1 MLSYLTAE
9 SSFIRSYGNRS
20 LLLLLLCAF
29 TRTGESVAKASII
42 GVSVDVNPAVI
53 AAFGPVLAFLVV
65 ASLKLEADSLII
77 AREAVLD
84 EAGKSRHAFRTSPW
98 LYLLMLVPAGCAAF
112 LALQFL
118 LKLVPE
124 SPGCPE
130 WNWWRQLTDFSFIG
144 GTPSVYCIGDL
155 KKGAPWIY
163 PPIESWLLLACVL
176 GSAYLTYTII
186 GGWRMYRGR

>member
-1 MLSYLTAE
+1 VLSYLTAE
-9 SSFIRSYGNRS
+9 NSFIRAFGNRS

-53 AAFGPVLAFLVV
+53 AAFGPVLALLLV
-65 ASLKLEADSLII
+65 ASLKLEADSLVL

-84 EAGKSRHAFRTSPW
+84 ETSKSRHAFRTSSW
-98 LYLLMLVPAGCAAF
+98 LYILMFAPTGCAAF
-112 LALQFL
+112 LALQFI

-124 SPGCPE
+124 TPGCAG
-130 WNWWRQLTDFSFIG
+130 WDWWRQLTDFSHTG

-163 PPIESWLLLACVL
+163 PPVETYLLLACVL
-176 GSAYLTYTII
+176 GCAYLTYTII
-186 GGWRMYRGR
+186 HGWHMYRGR

>member
-1 MLSYLTAE
+1 VLSYLAAE
-9 SSFIRSYGNRS
+9 NSFIRSFGNRS

-42 GVSVDVNPAVI
+42 GVSVDINPAVI
-53 AAFGPVLAFLVV
+53 AAFGPVLALLLL
-65 ASLKLEADSLII
+65 ASLKLEADNLVL

-84 EAGKSRHAFRTSPW
+84 EANKSTHSFRTSLS
-98 LYLLMLVPAGCAAF
+98 LYILMLVPTGCAVFIAM
-112 LALQFL
+112 QFI

-124 SPGCPE
+124 TPGCTG
-130 WNWWRQLTDFSFIG
+130 WDWWQQLTDFSHMG

-163 PPIESWLLLACVL
+163 PPVETYFLLGCVL
-176 GSAYLTYTII
+176 GCAYLTYVII
-186 GGWRMYRGR
+186 HGWRMYRGR